1 MGIDH
6 ILYRVGDKIARRE
19 RIKHSVMSH
28 GDTVV
33 NGDRIEFGGEASEF
47 FNLLLHNLPDLMQM
61 SVTRHK
67 LRERVD
73 HGNNRFAKLRFFHSI
88 RTPERSGASHTSAVC
103 TCGAS

>member
-1 MGIDH
+1 
-6 ILYRVGDKIARRE
+6 
-19 RIKHSVMSH
+19 MSH

-88 RTPERSGASHTSAVC
+88 RTPELWRQPYVGRLYLRSFLIPC
-103 TCGAS
+103 PLL